1 MAIFVVGYNKERV
14 AKGKSRN
21 YIKCMLLVPRI
32 GAKGVSQREIVL
44 EEFFQ
49 VTHLA

>member
-14 AKGKSRN
+14 AKVKSRN
-21 YIKCMLLVPRI
+21 YMKFMLPVPRI
-32 GAKGVSQREIVL
+32 GAKRVSWRETVQ

-49 VTHLA
+49 VMHLA